1 MSSPDVDNVDWPP
14 ELTVHKTADTT
25 HYVAATAASALVC
38 ATCLARFATDDRRS
52 LTIEVRVPDRPP
64 PVTGSVHR
72 QFAAE
77 VHHRSCQPPTL
88 SVVLAAVHGGTADPV
103 STEVD
108 VHYVLT
114 ADLGPVGHHLPGLVF
129 AASDPIVVR
138 DLELAEGRSAWIS
151 AYLELGFEL
160 FSVDQLDWIAAH
172 APVTTTVLGTLD
184 GALFSLTGIVDQQE
198 VTLLEWTRNARHPAY
213 RAWQRAVAA
222 SGALFVL
229 YGEYI
234 HVDAASGAVEL
245 APGGRLGDIA
255 AAVVRVDVVPPW
267 EAGDSPHARA

>member
-1 MSSPDVDNVDWPP
+1 V
-14 ELTVHKTADTT
+14 LRTAGLG
-25 HYVAATAASALVC
+25 A
-38 ATCLARFATDDRRS
+38 
-52 LTIEVRVPDRPP
+52 I
-64 PVTGSVHR
+64 
-72 QFAAE
+72 
-77 VHHRSCQPPTL
+77 
-88 SVVLAAVHGGTADPV
+88 ADPV
-103 STEVD
+103 NTEVD

-114 ADLGPVGHHLPGLVF
+114 ADLGPDGHHLPGLVF

-172 APVTTTVLGTLD
+172 APFATAVLGTLD
-184 GALFSLTGIVDQQE
+184 GALFSLTGIVDEHE
-198 VTLLEWTRNARHPAY
+198 VSLLEWTRNARHPAY
-213 RAWQRAVAA
+213 RAWQRAVAD

-234 HVDAASGAVEL
+234 HVDPASGAVQL

-255 AAVVRVDVVPPW
+255 AAVVRVDVVPSW
-267 EAGDSPHARA
+267 EAGDSAHARS